1 MAKISFG
8 DIIALAKQG
17 YKPADIKELMAL
29 DIPETPEAPETPE
42 TPAEDPAPPEKSDD
56 PATSAKATEQPGE
69 DKTKGEEIE
78 ALKAKVAELQK
89 TNQATDQSGN
99 TPDPQTDLDDIVR
112 SFM

>member
-1 MAKISFG
+1 MAKLNFG

-42 TPAEDPAPPEKSDD
+42 PPAEDPAPTDTPKDTET
-56 PATSAKATEQPGE
+56 PAKATGQPAE
-69 DKTKGEEIE
+69 DTTKDAEIE
-78 ALKAKVAELQK
+78 ALKAKVSELQK
-89 TNQATDQSGN
+89 TNQTTDQSGN
-99 TPDPQTDLDDIVR
+99 EPDPQKDLDDIVR

>member
-8 DIIALAKQG
+8 DIVALAKQG

-29 DIPETPEAPETPE
+29 DTPEEPEAPETKTPAENPAPTETPKDTE
-42 TPAEDPAPPEKSDD
+42 TPA
-56 PATSAKATEQPGE
+56 KATGQPAE
-69 DKTKGEEIE
+69 DTTKDAEIE

-89 TNQATDQSGN
+89 TNQTANQSGN
-99 TPDPQTDLDDIVR
+99 TPDPQKDLDDIVR

>member
-8 DIIALAKQG
+8 DIVALAKQG

-29 DIPETPEAPETPE
+29 DTPEEPEAPETPE
-42 TPAEDPAPPEKSDD
+42 PPAPTETPKDTETPAKATGQPAED
-56 PATSAKATEQPGE
+56 T
-69 DKTKGEEIE
+69 TKDAVIE

-89 TNQATDQSGN
+89 TNQTANQSGN
-99 TPDPQTDLDDIVR
+99 TPDPQKDLDDIVR

>member
-29 DIPETPEAPETPE
+29 DIPETPEAPETEATAEVPADPE
-42 TPAEDPAPPEKSDD
+42 VSDDTATAAKATAQPAEDNKDA
-56 PATSAKATEQPGE
+56 
-69 DKTKGEEIE
+69 EIE
-78 ALKAKVAELQK
+78 ALRAKVSELQK
-89 TNQATDQSGN
+89 TNQTVNQSGN
-99 TPDPQTDLDDIVR
+99 EPDPQKDLDDIVR

>member
-29 DIPETPEAPETPE
+29 DTPESPEAPETTEPPADVPADPE
-42 TPAEDPAPPEKSDD
+42 VSDD
-56 PATSAKATEQPGE
+56 TATAAKATAQPVE
-69 DKTKGEEIE
+69 DNKDAEIE

-89 TNQATDQSGN
+89 TNQTANQSGN
-99 TPDPQTDLDDIVR
+99 TPDPQKDLDDIVR

>member
-29 DIPETPEAPETPE
+29 DIPESPEAPETTEPPADNPADPE
-42 TPAEDPAPPEKSDD
+42 VSDDTATAAKATAQPAED
-56 PATSAKATEQPGE
+56 TKAA
-69 DKTKGEEIE
+69 EIE
-78 ALKAKVAELQK
+78 ALRAKVSELQK
-89 TNQATDQSGN
+89 TNQTTDQSGN